1 MNIMYMPCF
10 CKCEE
15 CINVGS
21 SQISLLFRIFQFVSL
36 FSTCTCVTIL
46 LEKLTYTA
54 VLSKKIY
61 FKKRN
66 KSVCKALNFICYAW
80 IFMMYCSS
88 KNL

>member
-1 MNIMYMPCF
+1 MPCF

-61 FKKRN
+61 FKK
-66 KSVCKALNFICYAW
+66 KEIKVYAKLQVLFVMHGFLCCIVLQR
-80 IFMMYCSS
+80 IFSFA
-88 KNL
+88 

>member
-61 FKKRN
+61 FKK
-66 KSVCKALNFICYAW
+66 KSKAPSFICYAW